1 MAKLK
6 RLSVVFLSLV
16 KNPANKKDIVYKSA
30 DGKFT
35 DEKELKITKS
45 TAEGMV
51 YGTVYAPNEKD
62 SQGDWAD
69 AETIKKAAHDFVA
82 KGALSNVDTEHN
94 EQLSGAKVVESH
106 IDEKGAWQ
114 VGIQMNPASDEF
126 KKVQKGE
133 IKGLSMGAYCEK
145 SDEEPTSDPG
155 KTADGTEKILKSVQ
169 EGLEKINERLDKIE
183 KGVDRVPKSRQL
195 SIDGELVKIT
205 KDGDAPVFQEFNF
218 ANLD

>member
-6 RLSVVFLSLV
+6 KLNVVYLSLV

-45 TAEGMV
+45 TAEGIV

-94 EQLSGAKVVESH
+94 EKLSGARVVESH

-114 VGIQMNPASDEF
+114 VGIQMNPTSEEF

-145 SDEEPTSDPG
+145 SDEEPGTDPG
-155 KTADGTEKILKSVQ
+155 NGTDGTEKILKSVQ
-169 EGLEKINERLDKIE
+169 ESLEKVNERLDKIE
-183 KGVDRVPKSRQL
+183 KGVASVPKSRQL
-195 SIDGELVKIT
+195 SIDGDNVKIE
-205 KDGDAPVFQEFNF
+205 KSGEEAAFQEFNF
-218 ANLD
+218 NSLD

>member
-6 RLSVVFLSLV
+6 KLNVVYVSLV

-51 YGTVYAPNEKD
+51 YGTVYSPNEKD

-69 AETIKKAAHDFVA
+69 AETIKQAAHDFVA
-82 KGALSNVDTEHN
+82 KGALSNVDKEHD
-94 EQLSGAKVVESH
+94 EKLTGAKVVESH

-114 VGIQMNPASDEF
+114 VGIKMDPSSEEF

-145 SDEEPTSDPG
+145 SDEEPSTDAD
-155 KTADGTEKILKSVQ
+155 KTPDETAKILKSVVDS
-169 EGLEKINERLDKIE
+169 LEKVNERLEKIE
-183 KGVDRVPKSRQL
+183 KGVDKVPKSRQI
-195 SIDGELVKIT
+195 SIDGESVKIE
-205 KDGDAPVFQEFNF
+205 KGGDEAAFQEFNF
-218 ANLD
+218 SSLD

>member
-51 YGTVYAPNEKD
+51 YGTVYTPNEKD

-82 KGALSNVDTEHN
+82 KGALSNVDSEHN
-94 EQLSGAKVVESH
+94 EKLTGAKVVESH
-106 IDEKGAWQ
+106 IDDKGAWQ
-114 VGIQMNPASDEF
+114 VGIQMDPASDEF

-145 SDEEPTSDPG
+145 SDEEPGTDSG
-155 KTADGTEKILKSVQ
+155 KGSEGTEKILKSVQ
-169 EGLEKINERLDKIE
+169 EGLEKISERLDKIE

-195 SIDGELVKIT
+195 SIDGEIVKIT
-205 KDGDAPVFQEFNF
+205 KDGDSPVFQEFNF